1 MGTCAMKAAA
11 KFVYTDRDGAG
22 IQDPAIRAYGS
33 PYVGLTCERAG
44 AWKRGKALVR
54 FESGAL
60 VVVRSR
66 LLRKV
71 RAEALGGLG
80 PA

>member
-1 MGTCAMKAAA
+1 MAEGARYL
-11 KFVYTDRDGAG
+11 YTDRDGVG

-66 LLRKV
+66 LLRRV
-71 RAEALGGLG
+71 RAVAGR
-80 PA
+80 